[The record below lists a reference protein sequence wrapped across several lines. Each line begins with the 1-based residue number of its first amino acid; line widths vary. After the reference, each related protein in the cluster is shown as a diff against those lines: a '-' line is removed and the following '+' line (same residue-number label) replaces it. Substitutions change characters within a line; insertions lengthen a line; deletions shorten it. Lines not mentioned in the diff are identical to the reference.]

1 MTDSAV
7 LDATLKQRTA
17 IALFWSALQTWS
29 VRVLALILF
38 FFLAKFLSPTEVGM
52 AQTVTLLLALAFIL
66 SEQGYH
72 AAIIQTKELHR
83 DDVNLPFYVSVGL
96 GLLMSAGMLLGA
108 QSLAELLGKPEIVG
122 LIRLAAIVP
131 PMTAA
136 TGFLVAMSRRTM
148 DFRRVAVASF
158 ISGVLS
164 SALAMWMAASGYGPA
179 SLVAQA
185 IASGVLTALVIW
197 SRPSWLPGRHLA
209 VAPFK
214 RLSAYGW
221 PLFFGSLVDF
231 LSSRLIDFVILTRFG
246 LVAFGIYTVGAKL
259 YQTLLDLFTASM
271 TEVVFSAFSKI
282 IDAPHRLRHNY
293 FRVVFL
299 ASCGAVPLFVLVAS
313 LAPEICG
320 ILFGSKWSG
329 SERVLMWLSLLGS
342 VQIVLNLNAS
352 VIGAGGRPRLNLL
365 ITAFRL
371 VCSVAGMA
379 WASTQ
384 SVETLA
390 IIFAGTQLLAV
401 PLSYWGALGV
411 TGASLIDLLKQVLPG
426 LLSASVAFV
435 VVALIRHPVEATMA
449 NLMLRS
455 LVFGSTFS
463 ATYLL
468 SILLISGPRLRLE
481 LRDMLYS
488 FPVLRRW
495 LGAQPFQ
502 ESANHE

>member
-1 MTDSAV
+1 
-7 LDATLKQRTA
+7 
-17 IALFWSALQTWS
+17 
-29 VRVLALILF
+29 
-38 FFLAKFLSPTEVGM
+38 
-52 AQTVTLLLALAFIL
+52 
-66 SEQGYH
+66 
-72 AAIIQTKELHR
+72 
-83 DDVNLPFYVSVGL
+83 
-96 GLLMSAGMLLGA
+96 
-108 QSLAELLGKPEIVG
+108 
-122 LIRLAAIVP
+122 
-131 PMTAA
+131 
-136 TGFLVAMSRRTM
+136 
-148 DFRRVAVASF
+148 
-158 ISGVLS
+158 
-164 SALAMWMAASGYGPA
+164 
-179 SLVAQA
+179 
-185 IASGVLTALVIW
+185 
-197 SRPSWLPGRHLA
+197 
-209 VAPFK
+209 
-214 RLSAYGW
+214 
-221 PLFFGSLVDF
+221 
-231 LSSRLIDFVILTRFG
+231 LIDFVILTRFG

-401 PLSYWGALGV
+401 PLSYWGLDPASRGGDDGQPDAAQLG
-411 TGASLIDLLKQVLPG
+411 LWLDLQRN
-426 LLSASVAFV
+426 LS
-435 VVALIRHPVEATMA
+435 PVDSPDQRAPTA
-449 NLMLRS
+449 ARTAGHAVQLSRLTS
-455 LVFGSTFS
+455 LVGR
-463 ATYLL
+463 AAL
-468 SILLISGPRLRLE
+468 PRV
-481 LRDMLYS
+481 S
-488 FPVLRRW
+488 KP
-495 LGAQPFQ
+495 
-502 ESANHE
+502 